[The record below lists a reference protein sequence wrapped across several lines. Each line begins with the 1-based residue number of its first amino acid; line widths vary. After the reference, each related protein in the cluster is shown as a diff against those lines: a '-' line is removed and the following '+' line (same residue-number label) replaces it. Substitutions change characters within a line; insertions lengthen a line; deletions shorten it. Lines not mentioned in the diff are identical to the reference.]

1 MSESHFI
8 VYLRDG
14 CWQHTNRGSVSAPF
28 KTREAAI
35 ESAIEDARNAND
47 QGAEVIVQDP
57 ETTAET
63 VWRSTDDSGVLD
75 PAS

>member
-28 KTREAAI
+28 KTRETAI
-35 ESAIEDARNAND
+35 ESAIEDARSTGDKA
-47 QGAEVIVQDP
+47 AEVIVQDP
-57 ETTAET
+57 ETTAAT
-63 VWRSTDDSGVLD
+63 VWRSGED
-75 PAS
+75 PAG

>member
-35 ESAIEDARNAND
+35 ESAILDARNSGVTD
-47 QGAEVIVQDP
+47 AEVIVQDP

-63 VWRSTDDSGVLD
+63 VWRSGQSH
-75 PAS
+75 P

>member
-14 CWQHTNRGSVSAPF
+14 CWQQTNRGSVSAPF

-35 ESAIEDARNAND
+35 ESAIDDARNSSD
-47 QGAEVIVQDP
+47 QNAEVIVQEP

-63 VWRSTDDSGVLD
+63 VWRSADDTVD
-75 PAS
+75 

>member
-35 ESAIEDARNAND
+35 ESAIEDAKNTSDAD
-47 QGAEVIVQDP
+47 AEVIVQDP

-63 VWRSTDDSGVLD
+63 VWRSKGN
-75 PAS
+75 AAG

>member
-14 CWQHTNRGSVSAPF
+14 CWQHTNRGNVSAPF

-35 ESAIEDARNAND
+35 ESAIAEARNAND
-47 QGAEVIVQDP
+47 PSAEVIVQDP

-63 VWRSTDDSGVLD
+63 VWRSSEEGG
-75 PAS
+75 A

>member
-35 ESAIEDARNAND
+35 ESAIDDARGAGD
-47 QGAEVIVQDP
+47 PEAEVIVQDP

-63 VWRSTDDSGVLD
+63 VWRSSED
-75 PAS
+75 ANR

>member
-35 ESAIEDARNAND
+35 ESAIDDARNSSD
-47 QGAEVIVQDP
+47 QNAEVIVQEP

-63 VWRSTDDSGVLD
+63 VWRSAEDTVD
-75 PAS
+75 

>member
-35 ESAIEDARNAND
+35 ESAIEEARVSND
-47 QGAEVIVQDP
+47 PNAEVIVQEP
-57 ETTAET
+57 ETTTET
-63 VWRSTDDSGVLD
+63 VWRSNGERNQ
-75 PAS
+75 

>member
-14 CWQHTNRGSVSAPF
+14 SWQHTNRGSVSAPF

-35 ESAIEDARNAND
+35 ESAIEEARGSND
-47 QGAEVIVQDP
+47 PDAEVIVQDP

-63 VWRSTDDSGVLD
+63 VWRSSQERNQ
-75 PAS
+75 

>member
-35 ESAIEDARNAND
+35 ESAIEDARDSND
-47 QGAEVIVQDP
+47 QGAEVIVQDAD
-57 ETTAET
+57 TTAET
-63 VWRSTDDSGVLD
+63 VWRSADDSGL
-75 PAS
+75 PQNAP

>member
-35 ESAIEDARNAND
+35 ESAIEDAKNTSDAD
-47 QGAEVIVQDP
+47 AEVIVQDP

-63 VWRSTDDSGVLD
+63 VWRSKGSAAG
-75 PAS
+75 

>member
-35 ESAIEDARNAND
+35 ESAIEEARVSND
-47 QGAEVIVQDP
+47 PNAEVIVQEP
-57 ETTAET
+57 ETTTET
-63 VWRSTDDSGVLD
+63 VWRSNGERNH
-75 PAS
+75 

>member
-28 KTREAAI
+28 KTRAAAI
-35 ESAIEDARNAND
+35 ESAIEEARVSND
-47 QGAEVIVQDP
+47 PNAEVIVQEP
-57 ETTAET
+57 ETTTET
-63 VWRSTDDSGVLD
+63 VWRSNGERNQ
-75 PAS
+75 

>member
-1 MSESHFI
+1 MSENHFI
-8 VYLRDG
+8 VYRRDG

-47 QGAEVIVQDP
+47 PSVEVIVQEP

-63 VWRSTDDSGVLD
+63 VWRSADDSVD
-75 PAS
+75 

>member
-35 ESAIEDARNAND
+35 ESAIDDARNSSD
-47 QGAEVIVQDP
+47 QNAEVIVQEP

-63 VWRSTDDSGVLD
+63 VWRSADDTVD
-75 PAS
+75 

>member
-35 ESAIEDARNAND
+35 ESAIEEARVSND
-47 QGAEVIVQDP
+47 PNAEVIVQES
-57 ETTAET
+57 ETTTET
-63 VWRSTDDSGVLD
+63 VWRSNGERNQ
-75 PAS
+75 

>member
-14 CWQHTNRGSVSAPF
+14 SWQHTNRGSVSAPF

-35 ESAIEDARNAND
+35 ESAIEDARNSND
-47 QGAEVIVQDP
+47 KGAEVIVQDP

-63 VWRSTDDSGVLD
+63 VWRSTDDSS
-75 PAS
+75 AT

>member
-35 ESAIEDARNAND
+35 ESAITDAREAD
-47 QGAEVIVQDP
+47 DPAAEVIVQDP
-57 ETTAET
+57 ETTAAT
-63 VWRSTDDSGVLD
+63 VWRSGEDQK
-75 PAS
+75 P